1 MRHKKLT
8 SLLLFTSLTF
18 STVGCSVDNFD
29 ANKKIESIKLVNTI
43 EDEENGTT
51 FEYTITFLDGT
62 EYTFEVRNGKDGE
75 QGIQGE
81 PGKDGH
87 TPEIKIGEN
96 GNWIID
102 GEDTGISAKGL
113 DGEAGE
119 DGKDGVSIVSIEKT
133 SSEGLIDT
141 YTITYSDNSTST
153 FTVVN
158 GEQGEQGIQGEPGKD
173 GHTPEIKIGEN
184 GNWIID
190 GVDIGI
196 KAQGLNGSDG
206 LDGKDGLS
214 AYEIYVKYH
223 PEYKGTEEEWI
234 DDLVND
240 RLGEEA
246 VAETHTITFNLN
258 GGTYDG
264 PTEIK
269 VKHGEPILN
278 LPIPKKYKDK
288 NNELVFLGWYT
299 GTTANDGQI
308 GNYTPVLSDLN
319 LVAAYSEYK
328 VEYLDE
334 NDDTIITEWRLSDLE
349 VRGLAD
355 LYQKRLVND
364 NYYLY
369 QEKGAKRLFVDET
382 LKPEF
387 IVPKADIPSYI
398 YNWEIVDSIEMY
410 AGDIFYLTEPGIKID
425 VDLGLSEETS
435 SVVFP
440 DTIANLPIVDIS
452 ISMTWDTND
461 SVSEITLNNSAL
473 RLEAYDVRTLQK
485 IKLNEN
491 VKIVKL
497 SGLQDL
503 FEINLNNLPNLIEV
517 QIRSCLSLSSLD
529 FSNSTLLNVISLSD
543 VENLSEVK
551 FLNNNLN
558 GLNIAGSHS
567 LKYLDLANTKFIPN
581 IKNGEISNSYLQL
594 NLSELNELDISKISF
609 DSSVNSLII
618 NCPLLTSLEA
628 PEAPL
633 EGNKFAYL
641 EFTEGI
647 NIKLKDIPYFK
658 NAKIDCLILDS
669 NQDSSVLNGLS
680 LRTFRYNYQNTNS
693 PLASITFEN
702 CAFYNYSTFGY
713 TRAHYVNFK
722 NCGNINF
729 NSFFQ
734 GADPTESYSLEE
746 LHFEGNTALADIK
759 NPVFIN
765 SRFPNLTDIYFNGTE
780 EEWNNIEKAP
790 SNVKLFDGSVTI
802 HFEA

>member
-8 SLLLFTSLTF
+8 SLLLFISLTF

-87 TPEIKIGEN
+87 TPVIEIGEN

-113 DGEAGE
+113 DGVDGIDGE

-158 GEQGEQGIQGEPGKD
+158 GKQGEQGIQGEPGRD
-173 GHTPEIKIGEN
+173 GHTPVIEIGKN
-184 GNWIID
+184 GNWVID
-190 GVDIGI
+190 GVDTGV
-196 KAQGLNGSDG
+196 KAQGLNGNDG

-240 RLGEEA
+240 KLGEEA

-264 PTEIK
+264 STEIK

-334 NDDTIITEWRLSDLE
+334 NDNVIITEWRPSYLE

-355 LYQKRLVND
+355 LYQKRIVND

-473 RLEAYDVRTLQK
+473 RLEASDVRTLQK

-503 FEINLNNLPNLIEV
+503 FEIDLNNLPNLIEV

-658 NAKIDCLILDS
+658 NAEIDYLVLES
-669 NQDSSVLNGLS
+669 TQESAVLNGLT
-680 LRTFRYNYQNTNS
+680 LRSIQDNYRETS
-693 PLASITFEN
+693 PTLNSITFEDCVFRN
-702 CAFYNYSTFGY
+702 NSNFGKTTIRY
-713 TRAHYVNFK
+713 INFR
-722 NCGNINF
+722 NCGTINL
-729 NSFFQ
+729 NTIFQ
-734 GADPTESYSLEE
+734 GGRYLLEE
-746 LHFEGNTALADIK
+746 LHFEGNTSFTDIT

-765 SRFPNLTDIYFNGTE
+765 SKFPNLTDIYFNGTE
-780 EEWNNIEKAP
+780 EEWNNIEKVP

-802 HFEA
+802 HFEE

>member
-1 MRHKKLT
+1 M
-8 SLLLFTSLTF
+8 
-18 STVGCSVDNFD
+18 
-29 ANKKIESIKLVNTI
+29 
-43 EDEENGTT
+43 
-51 FEYTITFLDGT
+51 
-62 EYTFEVRNGKDGE
+62 
-75 QGIQGE
+75 
-81 PGKDGH
+81 
-87 TPEIKIGEN
+87 
-96 GNWIID
+96 
-102 GEDTGISAKGL
+102 
-113 DGEAGE
+113 
-119 DGKDGVSIVSIEKT
+119 
-133 SSEGLIDT
+133 
-141 YTITYSDNSTST
+141 
-153 FTVVN
+153 
-158 GEQGEQGIQGEPGKD
+158 
-173 GHTPEIKIGEN
+173 
-184 GNWIID
+184 
-190 GVDIGI
+190 
-196 KAQGLNGSDG
+196 
-206 LDGKDGLS
+206 
-214 AYEIYVKYH
+214 
-223 PEYKGTEEEWI
+223 
-234 DDLVND
+234 
-240 RLGEEA
+240 
-246 VAETHTITFNLN
+246 
-258 GGTYDG
+258 
-264 PTEIK
+264 
-269 VKHGEPILN
+269 
-278 LPIPKKYKDK
+278 
-288 NNELVFLGWYT
+288 
-299 GTTANDGQI
+299 
-308 GNYTPVLSDLN
+308 
-319 LVAAYSEYK
+319 
-328 VEYLDE
+328 
-334 NDDTIITEWRLSDLE
+334 
-349 VRGLAD
+349 
-355 LYQKRLVND
+355 
-364 NYYLY
+364 Y

-398 YNWEIVDSIEMY
+398 YNREIVDSIEMY
-410 AGDIFYLTEPGIKID
+410 AGDTFYLTEAGIKID

-452 ISMTWDTND
+452 MLDTND

-473 RLEAYDVRTLQK
+473 RLEAHNVRTLQK

-517 QIRSCLSLSSLD
+517 QIENCLSLSSLD

-558 GLNIAGSHS
+558 GLNIAWAHS
-567 LKYLDLANTKFIPN
+567 LEYLDLANTKFIPN

-618 NCPLLTSLEA
+618 NCPLLTFLEA

-658 NAKIDCLILDS
+658 NAEIDWLVLDS

-680 LRTFRYNYQNTNS
+680 LRTFRYNYQNINS

-702 CAFYNYSTFGY
+702 CAFYNNSTFGY

-734 GADPTESYSLEE
+734 GASPTESYLLEE
-746 LHFEGNTALADIK
+746 LHLEGNTTFNNIA

-765 SRFPNLTDIYFNGTE
+765 SKFPNLTDIYFNGTE
-780 EEWNNIEKAP
+780 EKWNNIEKDP

-802 HFEA
+802 HFEE

>member
-113 DGEAGE
+113 EGEAGE

-133 SSEGLIDT
+133 LTEGLIDT

-334 NDDTIITEWRLSDLE
+334 NDDVIITEWRASNLE
-349 VRGLAD
+349 VRGLSD
-355 LYQKRLVND
+355 LYQKRLIND

-398 YNWEIVDSIEMY
+398 HNWEIVNSVEINSDKQFIL
-410 AGDIFYLTEPGIKID
+410 DEPGIKID

-452 ISMTWDTND
+452 MMWDTNY

-473 RLEAYDVRTLQK
+473 RLEAHNVSTLQK

-517 QIRSCLSLSSLD
+517 QIESCLSLSSLD
-529 FSNSTLLNVISLSD
+529 FSNSTILKRISLLD
-543 VENLSEVK
+543 LEKLTTIK

-558 GLNIAGSHS
+558 GLNIDGAYN
-567 LKYLDLANTKFIPN
+567 LKSLDLSNTKFTSYTH
-581 IKNGEISNSYLQL
+581 NGLVYNAYLQL
-594 NLSELNELDISKISF
+594 YLSELNELDISKISL
-609 DSSVNSLII
+609 DTSLNSLII
-618 NCPLLTSLEA
+618 NCPLLTSFKT
-628 PEAPL
+628 PEGSTV
-633 EGNKFAYL
+633 GNKFSYL
-641 EFTEGI
+641 EFTEGA
-647 NIKLKDIPYFK
+647 NMKLNDVSYFK
-658 NAKIDCLILDS
+658 NAEIDYL
-669 NQDSSVLNGLS
+669 VLESTQETTVINGLT
-680 LRTFRYNYQNTNS
+680 LRSIQDNYREIS
-693 PLASITFEN
+693 PTLNSITFED
-702 CAFYNYSTFGY
+702 CAFHNNSNFGKSSIRY
-713 TRAHYVNFK
+713 INFR
-722 NCGNINF
+722 NCGNINL
-729 NSFFQ
+729 NTIFQ
-734 GADPTESYSLEE
+734 GGRTENYRLEE
-746 LHFEGNTALADIK
+746 LHFEENTSFTDIT

-765 SRFPNLTDIYFNGTE
+765 SKFPNLTDIYFNGTE
-780 EEWNNIEKAP
+780 EEWNNIEKDP